1 MAEAL
6 DSYDKWLARG
16 KTLGLDGAT
25 LRQYVEEKV
34 KADEEREERLEARRQ
49 KILEQE
55 LIEKER
61 KREHDLKMADE
72 EEKQR
77 ILMQEEEEKKRVH
90 EIELAKIHYET
101 QRLKDCSETKTIPV
115 VPHLPSFEEE
125 KDDIDAYIKRFEM
138 YAAQCKWRESNYAM
152 YLSSLL
158 RGKALEVY
166 SRMAVTDMN
175 DYVKLKSALL
185 RHYHMTEEGFRKK
198 FHGVRM
204 DKSET
209 AHQFMAKLGDYFD
222 RWLELAE
229 IGDTYEELRDF
240 IVKEQFLHAC
250 PKEVSVHIREKEL
263 KTPET
268 VVHAAEVFMD
278 AHKINFNSQGK
289 KTTETKTADGRAGFN
304 TKKSEEGSSKK
315 KESEKTCW
323 LCKQKGHIA
332 FNCRAKQK
340 AIAAVLIEE
349 NDDLTDIQTTST
361 ALVVQDIHQ
370 CHPNIKKKQKCARIP
385 TIGQNEVLIEDRK
398 VLKYLPTSKGFVN
411 NKEVTI
417 LRDTGCSGA
426 VIKKDLVDGKQFT
439 GKTCQYIS
447 VDKTIRSAPVAEVY
461 VQSSVYTGM
470 LKALCMEDPLCDV
483 IIGNLPQVVKQPTD
497 ILYLGSRDNAKCTR
511 AHRSCQKDTDPKGA
525 SLNRGVGSSSSG
537 DINTKATMTN
547 RNKVNISQNKG
558 PVVSQAHKVV
568 DGKHEIVQAVV
579 TRQQATQAKIKQ
591 IKPLKVPGLDVIVS
605 YEEFKEE
612 QGKDPT
618 LHQARKWA
626 EISKKKQG
634 DNKDVVISFK
644 VKKGLLYRCISTKK
658 GVQVKQD
665 QLVVPKRY
673 RCSVMKLGHE
683 SIMAGHMGITKTLD
697 RIQSNFYWPCMYD
710 DVSRF
715 CKSCDDCQKTIPKGR
730 VPKAPLDKMPVIS
743 TPFQRVAIDLIGPL
757 MPVSSKGNRY
767 ILTMVDMA
775 TRYPK
780 ASAIPRIDTVT
791 VAEELVKMFSD
802 IGIPNEILSDNGS
815 QFTSDM
821 MAEVHRLLSIKSI
834 TTTPYHAQ
842 CNGLCERYNGTLK
855 QMLRRMIS
863 EQEKEWDRFIEPLLF
878 AYREVPVESLGGFSP
893 FELIY
898 GRTVRGPMSV
908 LRDIWSNEELNEEMM
923 NTYEY
928 VLNLRSKL
936 EETCK
941 IATESLLNAQEKQK
955 YYFDKKSKPRI
966 LEAGDEVLLLLP
978 SENNKL
984 QMKWKGPFKIKQQV
998 GMYNYVVE
1006 IGNNEKVFHIN
1017 MLKKYY
1023 RRDDQTKQKMTVS
1036 AIVWESD
1043 HEEDVEEESRAE
1055 VIELCSRNKIETWK
1069 DVNVNPELSEN
1080 QKEEVHDLLQEFSDI
1095 LSSVPGTT
1103 NLIEHKIEL
1112 TDNTPIRSKMYPV
1125 PYGMYETM
1133 REEINSMLSMD
1144 IIEPSESPYSSPVVL
1159 VKKKDGGLRH
1169 CQDMRQVNKVT
1180 RFNCESL
1187 PDPNSI
1193 YAKLTG
1199 DVFFSKLDFCKGYW
1213 QIPMAE
1219 DAKEITAFSTPFGH
1233 YQFKKM
1239 PFGLVN
1245 SGATYMKMMRLLLKD
1260 LECTDCFVDDVLQH
1274 TKDWSQQIDILRKLF
1289 ERIRA
1294 ANLTIKPSKCFI
1306 AYNDVDFLGHRIK
1319 EGEIMPMDSL
1329 TEKIHTAGVPKTKKQ
1344 LRSFLGLANYYRK
1357 FIPGYAGKVKAL
1369 TDLTKT
1375 GCPDKLKWEDQH
1387 QHAFDMLKEQLSKK
1401 PILKLADLSRPF
1413 VLRTDASEI
1422 GVGAVLLQ
1430 DYGGMLFPVAYI
1442 SKKLLPREC
1451 SYSVM
1456 EKECLAVV
1464 WAVNKLRMY
1473 LYGKEFIL
1481 QTDHQSLTYL
1491 DKAKFTNQRVMRWS
1505 LALQPYRYRV
1515 EYIKGE
1521 DNLGADMLSRQV

>member
-1 MAEAL
+1 M
-6 DSYDKWLARG
+6 
-16 KTLGLDGAT
+16 
-25 LRQYVEEKV
+25 
-34 KADEEREERLEARRQ
+34 
-49 KILEQE
+49 
-55 LIEKER
+55 
-61 KREHDLKMADE
+61 
-72 EEKQR
+72 
-77 ILMQEEEEKKRVH
+77 
-90 EIELAKIHYET
+90 
-101 QRLKDCSETKTIPV
+101 
-115 VPHLPSFEEE
+115 
-125 KDDIDAYIKRFEM
+125 
-138 YAAQCKWRESNYAM
+138 
-152 YLSSLL
+152 
-158 RGKALEVY
+158 
-166 SRMAVTDMN
+166 
-175 DYVKLKSALL
+175 
-185 RHYHMTEEGFRKK
+185 
-198 FHGVRM
+198 
-204 DKSET
+204 
-209 AHQFMAKLGDYFD
+209 
-222 RWLELAE
+222 
-229 IGDTYEELRDF
+229 
-240 IVKEQFLHAC
+240 
-250 PKEVSVHIREKEL
+250 
-263 KTPET
+263 
-268 VVHAAEVFMD
+268 
-278 AHKINFNSQGK
+278 
-289 KTTETKTADGRAGFN
+289 
-304 TKKSEEGSSKK
+304 
-315 KESEKTCW
+315 
-323 LCKQKGHIA
+323 
-332 FNCRAKQK
+332 
-340 AIAAVLIEE
+340 
-349 NDDLTDIQTTST
+349 
-361 ALVVQDIHQ
+361 
-370 CHPNIKKKQKCARIP
+370 
-385 TIGQNEVLIEDRK
+385 
-398 VLKYLPTSKGFVN
+398 
-411 NKEVTI
+411 
-417 LRDTGCSGA
+417 
-426 VIKKDLVDGKQFT
+426 
-439 GKTCQYIS
+439 
-447 VDKTIRSAPVAEVY
+447 
-461 VQSSVYTGM
+461 
-470 LKALCMEDPLCDV
+470 
-483 IIGNLPQVVKQPTD
+483 
-497 ILYLGSRDNAKCTR
+497 
-511 AHRSCQKDTDPKGA
+511 
-525 SLNRGVGSSSSG
+525 
-537 DINTKATMTN
+537 
-547 RNKVNISQNKG
+547 
-558 PVVSQAHKVV
+558 
-568 DGKHEIVQAVV
+568 
-579 TRQQATQAKIKQ
+579 
-591 IKPLKVPGLDVIVS
+591 
-605 YEEFKEE
+605 
-612 QGKDPT
+612 
-618 LHQARKWA
+618 
-626 EISKKKQG
+626 
-634 DNKDVVISFK
+634 
-644 VKKGLLYRCISTKK
+644 
-658 GVQVKQD
+658 
-665 QLVVPKRY
+665 
-673 RCSVMKLGHE
+673 
-683 SIMAGHMGITKTLD
+683 
-697 RIQSNFYWPCMYD
+697 
-710 DVSRF
+710 
-715 CKSCDDCQKTIPKGR
+715 
-730 VPKAPLDKMPVIS
+730 
-743 TPFQRVAIDLIGPL
+743 
-757 MPVSSKGNRY
+757 
-767 ILTMVDMA
+767 
-775 TRYPK
+775 
-780 ASAIPRIDTVT
+780 
-791 VAEELVKMFSD
+791 
-802 IGIPNEILSDNGS
+802 
-815 QFTSDM
+815 
-821 MAEVHRLLSIKSI
+821 
-834 TTTPYHAQ
+834 
-842 CNGLCERYNGTLK
+842 
-855 QMLRRMIS
+855 
-863 EQEKEWDRFIEPLLF
+863 
-878 AYREVPVESLGGFSP
+878 
-893 FELIY
+893 
-898 GRTVRGPMSV
+898 

-1023 RRDDQTKQKMTVS
+1023 RRDDQTKQKMTVG

-1055 VIELCSRNKIETWK
+1055 VVELCSRNKIETWK

-1125 PYGMYETM
+1125 SYGMYETM

-1387 QHAFDMLKEQLSKK
+1387 QHAFDMLKEQLSIKT
-1401 PILKLADLSRPF
+1401 ILKLADLSKPF

-1430 DYGGMLFPVAYI
+1430 DYGGMLFPVTYI

-1521 DNLGADMLSRQV
+1521 DNLGTDMLSRQV